1 MYRIL
6 LAAVLT
12 TTVSTAHAASGDVH
26 CTLIVD
32 AASGRTLVENGSCGQ
47 RFSPASTFKVP
58 LALIGYDAGILVDEK
73 RPVWKYRPEYNATK
87 REQITVDPT
96 IWEKESIIW
105 YSREIVRRV
114 GGEAFAR
121 YVADFCYENA
131 DVTGTPGRNDGMTR
145 SWVDSSLK
153 ISPVEQVAFLRRLL
167 DRELPVSAQAVDMT
181 QAILPTFATGSWTV
195 AGKTGSTR
203 TGGNGRAIGW
213 FVGWAEKEGRRV
225 VFARLAV
232 DARKEGPKGPATR
245 AAFLADLPSL
255 AD

>member
-32 AASGRTLVENGSCGQ
+32 AASGRTLVENGSCGE

-105 YSREIVRRV
+105 YSRESFAASAGRRLRAMSPTSAT
-114 GGEAFAR
+114 ETR
-121 YVADFCYENA
+121 
-131 DVTGTPGRNDGMTR
+131 TSPGR
-145 SWVDSSLK
+145 L
-153 ISPVEQVAFLRRLL
+153 
-167 DRELPVSAQAVDMT
+167 
-181 QAILPTFATGSWTV
+181 
-195 AGKTGSTR
+195 AGTT
-203 TGGNGRAIGW
+203 A
-213 FVGWAEKEGRRV
+213 
-225 VFARLAV
+225 
-232 DARKEGPKGPATR
+232 
-245 AAFLADLPSL
+245 
-255 AD
+255 